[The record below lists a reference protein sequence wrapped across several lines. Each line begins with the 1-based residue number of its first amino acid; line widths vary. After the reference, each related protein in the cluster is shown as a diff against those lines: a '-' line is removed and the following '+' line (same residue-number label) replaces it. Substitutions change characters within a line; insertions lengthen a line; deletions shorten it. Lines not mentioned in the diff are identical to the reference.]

1 MIRQGKLIAGCAA
14 LCCLALAGCAAG
26 PDKSSPTALKP
37 LDLPTLKGPAAETQ
51 GKSERPKAG
60 DLSKSETASEEKEPA
75 KTKAKEKGKTKAEE
89 ISRAQALMEYN
100 RELAK
105 GRELERLGK
114 PVEARAVYERLIA
127 SYPRRYE
134 AYHRLA
140 VVADG
145 QRRYPEA
152 QALYTQAIRLNNRNP
167 DLFNDLGYC
176 FYLQGKLSKA
186 EIAMLKAVAMRP
198 AEARYRNNLGLVC
211 GQQGRYDEALE
222 QFRRG
227 GGEGDA
233 FYNLAFIKASQN
245 DMDGAKECFRK
256 ALAADP
262 THEKARHALASFERA
277 ETDPE
282 GTQNLANLGDED
294 GKWIPYIEN
303 TDSKSAVVRANT
315 SSTAPGNDG
324 VVAAG
329 HATPQGVASR
339 LQTPTAK
346 NAKTFQR

>member
-1 MIRQGKLIAGCAA
+1 MVRQGSWLLHA
-14 LCCLALAGCAAG
+14 LCCLALAGCAGG
-26 PDKSSPTALKP
+26 PDKSNPTAMKP
-37 LDLPTLKGPAAETQ
+37 LELPTLKSPAAETQ
-51 GKSERPKAG
+51 DKSARPKAG
-60 DLSKSETASEEKEPA
+60 DLSKPGTAGAEKEP
-75 KTKAKEKGKTKAEE
+75 AKEKGKTKAEE

-100 RELAK
+100 RELAN

-114 PVEARAVYERLIA
+114 PVEARAVYERLITA
-127 SYPRRYE
+127 YPRRCE

-186 EIAMLKAVAMRP
+186 ETAILKAVAMRP
-198 AEARYRNNLGLVC
+198 AEARYRNNLGLIY
-211 GQQGRYDEALE
+211 GQQGHYDEALD

-233 FYNLAFIKASQN
+233 FYNLAFIRASQN
-245 DMDGAKECFRK
+245 DMEGAKECFLK
-256 ALAADP
+256 ALAADS
-262 THEKARHALASFERA
+262 THEKARRALASFERA

-282 GTQNLANLGDED
+282 GTQSLAAMGEED
-294 GKWIPYIEN
+294 GKWISYVED

-329 HATPQGVASR
+329 HSAPQGLAAR